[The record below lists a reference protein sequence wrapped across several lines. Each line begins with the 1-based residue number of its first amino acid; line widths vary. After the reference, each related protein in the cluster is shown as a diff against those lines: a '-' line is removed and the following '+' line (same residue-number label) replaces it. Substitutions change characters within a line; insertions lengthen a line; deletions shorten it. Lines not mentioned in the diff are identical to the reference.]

1 MIVKGTTPLDQ
12 GRNDADYYD
21 YYALGTPGDVEFY
34 VQQALSAG
42 GAVLELGCG
51 TGRVTIPTARAGV
64 EIVGLDL
71 SPQMLVAAAAK
82 AQKETQPVRSR
93 LEWVE
98 GNMRTFSLSRKFA
111 LITMPFRSFQCMLT
125 VDDQLQCLAAAA
137 RHLEPG
143 GRLAFDVFDP
153 DINYVSAHLGPLGE
167 AMKLHARF
175 TYSPTGGEV
184 LVWETTDYDQSQ
196 QVLTQIRTFEEL
208 RADHVGSVRLHSG
221 IAMRYT
227 FRYEMEHLLR
237 LAGYEVAEL
246 YCDFTRSGYQPGSDQ
261 VWVAKAAR

>member
-1 MIVKGTTPLDQ
+1 MKSTTSPDE

-34 VQQALSAG
+34 VQQAQSAG

-71 SPQMLVAAAAK
+71 SLQMLVAAAAK
-82 AQKETQPVRSR
+82 SQQETQQVRSR
-93 LEWVE
+93 LKWIE
-98 GNMRTFSLSRKFA
+98 GDMRTFSLNRRFN
-111 LITMPFRSFQCMLT
+111 LITMPFRSLQCMLS
-125 VDDQLQCLAAAA
+125 VDDQLQCLAAVA
-137 RHLEPG
+137 RHLEPD

-167 AMKLHARF
+167 AVKLHARF
-175 TYSPTGGEV
+175 IYPPTGADV
-184 LVWETTDYDQSQ
+184 LVWETSDYDQAQ

-208 RADHVGSVRLHSG
+208 RADHVGNYRLHSG

-227 FRYEMEHLLR
+227 FRYEMEHLLH
-237 LAGYEVAEL
+237 LAGYEVVEL
-246 YCDFTRSGYQPGSDQ
+246 YSDFAGSAYQPGSNQ
-261 VWVAKAAR
+261 VWVAKVAPR